1 MTTFN
6 YNIKIISK
14 DIPTNSMVVEYTP
27 IDNDV
32 LTALIAVNSSSVIGD
47 EIVSSTETVAR
58 GKYLLTIPIPFTDQ
72 DLVEYIK
79 SYAPLG
85 VWEKMISDSQKQISD
100 ISVGE
105 SIAITGHSQAIQ
117 AITSMSNFDDLP
129 YIPHPTI
136 SL

>member
-14 DIPTNSMVVEYTP
+14 DLLANTMLVEYNP

-32 LTALIAVNSSSVIGD
+32 LTALIPVNSSSIVGD
-47 EIVSSTETVAR
+47 EIVPSTETVPR
-58 GKYLLTIPIPFTDQ
+58 GRYLLTIPIPFTDQ

-85 VWEKMISDSQKQISD
+85 VWEKMIADSQKQIID
-100 ISVGE
+100 VPIGE
-105 SIAITGHSQAIQ
+105 IIDV
-117 AITSMSNFDDLP
+117 TSSSAP
-129 YIPHPTI
+129 VEPIVPTPTI
-136 SL
+136 EIKKVVV

>member
-72 DLVEYIK
+72 DLVEHIK

-85 VWEKMISDSQKQISD
+85 VWEKMISDYRCD
-100 ISVGE
+100 YWRY
-105 SIAITGHSQAIQ
+105 HRY
-117 AITSMSNFDDLP
+117 N
-129 YIPHPTI
+129 
-136 SL
+136 

>member
-79 SYAPLG
+79 AYAPLG
-85 VWEKMISDSQKQISD
+85 VWEKMISDSQKQIADVTIGD
-100 ISVGE
+100 IIDITNHSSSV
-105 SIAITGHSQAIQ
+105 
-117 AITSMSNFDDLP
+117 LVVP
-129 YIPHPTI
+129 VPTI
-136 SL
+136 EIKKVVV

>member
-85 VWEKMISDSQKQISD
+85 VWEKMISDSQKQITDVTIGD
-100 ISVGE
+100 IIDITNHSSSV
-105 SIAITGHSQAIQ
+105 
-117 AITSMSNFDDLP
+117 LVVP
-129 YIPHPTI
+129 VPTI
-136 SL
+136 EIKKVVV